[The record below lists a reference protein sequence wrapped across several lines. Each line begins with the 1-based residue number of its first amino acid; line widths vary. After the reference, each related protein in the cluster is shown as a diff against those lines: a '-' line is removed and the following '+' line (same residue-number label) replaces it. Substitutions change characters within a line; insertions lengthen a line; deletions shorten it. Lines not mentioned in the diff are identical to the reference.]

1 MLLRIG
7 CYMLSSPTQIMFCN
21 LLEAGDLN
29 RLSGDKV
36 IEATGLLSLVKQPT
50 RGDGLLNRLYASEDC
65 FSSLWVL
72 TSVVKSDHRAI
83 IVVSSGLIAT
93 RAKTKTWVLIR
104 RRSPQPSLVPSRMPT
119 SPGSWSSD
127 GMEPFL
133 HLRPSSAR

>member
-72 TSVVKSDHRAI
+72 TSVVKSDHSTNLHGMLTLVCFGQSAP
-83 IVVSSGLIAT
+83 T
-93 RAKTKTWVLIR
+93 RTTC
-104 RRSPQPSLVPSRMPT
+104 
-119 SPGSWSSD
+119 
-127 GMEPFL
+127 
-133 HLRPSSAR
+133 